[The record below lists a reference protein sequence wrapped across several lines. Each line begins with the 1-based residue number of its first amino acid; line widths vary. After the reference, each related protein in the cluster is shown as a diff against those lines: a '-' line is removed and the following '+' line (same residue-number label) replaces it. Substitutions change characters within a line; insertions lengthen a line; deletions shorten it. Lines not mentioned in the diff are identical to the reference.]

1 MHQLSHLD
9 VLLVQ
14 SNAPFYN
21 DMNKWAAVSNRTYLW
36 NYVTNFAA
44 CEQRNPVVLLCT
56 TFHA

>member
-21 DMNKWAAVSNRTYLW
+21 DMNKWAAVSNRTYLL

-44 CEQRNPVVLLCT
+44 CEQPVVLL
-56 TFHA
+56 

>member
-9 VLLVQ
+9 VKLLVQ

-44 CEQRNPVVLLCT
+44 CEQPVVLL
-56 TFHA
+56 